1 VPIPVPPDVSEEEVQ
16 EAADAAAEALP
27 EDTEAVV
34 GERDPEPEPSPEPD
48 DMQRTIE
55 QLRSTGDPNEVER
68 TPVLE
73 SGNIEVAP
81 DEWELGFPLQG
92 IPRLAAVLNLNYV
105 YNEERDRWERQEPFR
120 DTATGAP
127 VAKLGGVSST
137 SVGSTAQITV
147 TFSTTVIEDGMTV
160 TGSQDGITL
169 PADGAY
175 HVEANLLLDN
185 YQDDAKVELDAA
197 IFFGDTIRSVEN
209 LSLDQ
214 DGFDETT
221 VGVSG
226 VVQGSEGDTLQLEFF
241 NSSNQSMTVEGGT
254 FESYLAVTQL

>member
-68 TPVLE
+68 TPVLA
-73 SGNIEVAP
+73 SGNIDVAP

-105 YNEERDRWERQEPFR
+105 YNEQRERWERQEPFE
-120 DTATGAP
+120 DTAVGAP
-127 VAKLGGVSST
+127 AARLEDANT
-137 SVGSTAQITV
+137 ASVGGFGNLDVTYKVEAFARQVEADASAGTITAPT
-147 TFSTTVIEDGMTV
+147 
-160 TGSQDGITL
+160 DGIYRVT
-169 PADGAY
+169 
-175 HVEANLLLDN
+175 VSQQFDN
-185 YQDDAKVELDAA
+185 YNDGLPVFLRIEVNDDTERQLEKNLKEESGGGGSEVLQYSTLVQLTAGDVVNTRVTNFGNSSVTVDD
-197 IFFGDTIRSVEN
+197 GDTDTY
-209 LSLDQ
+209 LSLQ
-214 DGFDETT
+214 K
-221 VGVSG
+221 V
-226 VVQGSEGDTLQLEFF
+226 
-241 NSSNQSMTVEGGT
+241 
-254 FESYLAVTQL
+254 